1 MIRAV
6 IFDLDNTLTDFMR
19 VKEEGIEA
27 AADAM
32 IDAGLDALLPA
43 DLGETPRERVIRRIR
58 EVYAREGIE
67 YQKVFNTFLQE
78 ELGEVDYKLLAAAIV
93 GYRRARDSALVP
105 YPHVH
110 LTLHQL
116 VRRGLKLA
124 VLSDAPRESAWLRL
138 VALNLHH
145 LFDEVITF
153 EDTGMRK
160 PDSAPF
166 RAVLAGLRVAPE
178 EALMV
183 GDWPDRD
190 MAGAAALGMRTV
202 FAHYGYSWSK
212 DKSPIELHPA
222 DFEIHDILDLVAI
235 VDRLNGDRNPEAEPE
250 PAGERRPHG
259 RG

>member
-19 VKEEGIEA
+19 VKEAGIEA

-32 IDAGLDALLPA
+32 LDAGLDAHFDRVGDEA
-43 DLGETPRERVIRRIR
+43 VRDRVIRRIR
-58 EVYAREGIE
+58 EIYDREGLE
-67 YQKVFNTFLQE
+67 YQKVFNSFLIE
-78 ELGEVDYKLLAAAIV
+78 ELGEVDYKFLAAAIV

-110 LTLHQL
+110 LTLHNL
-116 VRRGLKLA
+116 MRRGLLLA

-138 VALNLHH
+138 VYLNLHH
-145 LFDEVITF
+145 LFDQVIAF

-160 PDSAPF
+160 PDKAPF
-166 RAVLAGLRVAPE
+166 EALLDRLGVAVD

-190 MAGAAALGMRTV
+190 MAGASALGIRTV
-202 FAHYGYSWSK
+202 FAHYGYSWSR
-212 DKSPIELHPA
+212 DKSSIEEHPA
-222 DFEIHDILDLVAI
+222 DHEISDILDLVEI
-235 VDRLNGDRNPEAEPE
+235 VDKLNHQEETRL
-250 PAGERRPHG
+250 
-259 RG
+259 

>member
-19 VKEEGIEA
+19 VKEAGIAA

-32 IDAGLDALLPA
+32 LDAGLDAHFDRA
-43 DLGETPRERVIRRIR
+43 RDEAVRDRVIRRIR
-58 EVYAREGIE
+58 EIYDREGLE
-67 YQKVFNTFLQE
+67 YQKVFNSFLIE
-78 ELGEVDYKLLAAAIV
+78 ELGAVDYKFLAAAIV

-110 LTLHQL
+110 LTLHNL
-116 VRRGLKLA
+116 MRRGLLLA

-138 VALNLHH
+138 VYLNLHH
-145 LFDEVITF
+145 LFDQVITF

-160 PDSAPF
+160 PDKAPF
-166 RAVLAGLRVAPE
+166 EALLDRLGVAVD

-190 MAGAAALGMRTV
+190 MAGASALGIRTV
-202 FAHYGYSWSK
+202 FAHYGYSWSR
-212 DKSPIELHPA
+212 DKSSIEEHPA
-222 DFEIHDILDLVAI
+222 DHEISDILDLVEI
-235 VDRLNGDRNPEAEPE
+235 VDSLNRLEETRL
-250 PAGERRPHG
+250 
-259 RG
+259 